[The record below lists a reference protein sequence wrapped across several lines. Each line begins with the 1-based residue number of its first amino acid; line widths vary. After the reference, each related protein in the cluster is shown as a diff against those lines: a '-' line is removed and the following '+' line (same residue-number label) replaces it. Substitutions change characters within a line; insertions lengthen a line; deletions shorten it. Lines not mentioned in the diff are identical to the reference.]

1 MQKYKIWMV
10 LSIVIICV
18 AGLIFWLMPQ
28 DKTIKQPVGPAAASG
43 LLPQQ
48 TVLTQAQVKAGI
60 PYLSPSQK
68 DTEINCQ
75 LRLDSSNRL
84 IINEQTRNCL
94 NILLHNMVRKILSR
108 SSSILSPIF
117 RQFIKTPHSHRF
129 WACGTVILTTVL
141 L

>member
-60 PYLSPSQK
+60 PYLSRSQK
-68 DTEINCQ
+68 DTAINCQ

-84 IINEQTRNCL
+84 IINEQTRNC
-94 NILLHNMVRKILSR
+94 
-108 SSSILSPIF
+108 F
-117 RQFIKTPHSHRF
+117 EYFITKY
-129 WACGTVILTTVL
+129 
-141 L
+141 